1 MDILTL
7 TDALAFPSLGV
18 VMLSGFDDGAA
29 GGATN
34 RLLYE
39 NSDGLL
45 LEDSSGDLALES

>member
-1 MDILTL
+1 MDVLNL
-7 TDALAFPSLGV
+7 SDDLAFPSLGV
-18 VMLSGFDDGAA
+18 FLLSGFDDGAGA
-29 GGATN
+29 ATN